1 MSNNSTK
8 LSKLLQ
14 NALDELNEELFLK
27 KENKLSHNQSLII
40 KLFEKYEYRENNGD
54 DDTDYQN
61 AHIFIRDLLNNNS
74 FGKKE
79 MLDVLPQLKFNS
91 DLYDILVDDFLYL
104 DEKDEN
110 GNQMNIYNVR
120 DKGDYWTIGRTDSDR
135 E

>member
-1 MSNNSTK
+1 
-8 LSKLLQ
+8 
-14 NALDELNEELFLK
+14 
-27 KENKLSHNQSLII
+27 
-40 KLFEKYEYRENNGD
+40 
-54 DDTDYQN
+54 
-61 AHIFIRDLLNNNS
+61 
-74 FGKKE
+74 

-110 GNQMNIYNVR
+110 GNQMNTYNVR

>member
-1 MSNNSTK
+1 
-8 LSKLLQ
+8 
-14 NALDELNEELFLK
+14 
-27 KENKLSHNQSLII
+27 
-40 KLFEKYEYRENNGD
+40 
-54 DDTDYQN
+54 
-61 AHIFIRDLLNNNS
+61 
-74 FGKKE
+74 